1 MAKQTSIT
9 AEKPSALE
17 RLKNFIEEVKTEL
30 GKVSWPTK
38 EDIKGSTQVVLFLL
52 VAVAVVVYAY
62 DMVFRIIVLGLLTLL
77 G

>member
-1 MAKQTSIT
+1 MAKQTSVT
-9 AEKPSALE
+9 AEKPGALE
-17 RLKNFIEEVKTEL
+17 RLKNFMEEVKSEL

-52 VAVAVVVYAY
+52 VAVAVVVYVY
-62 DMVFRIIVLGLLTLL
+62 DMLFRIIVLGFLSLL